1 VFKDYVVEGRQWDV
15 EIPEEV
21 IVELRN
27 TLNPETNEI
36 DIPLDDNLFSSL
48 YFFVLDVLEGYY
60 KDF

>member
-1 VFKDYVVEGRQWDV
+1 MFKDYVVEGRQWDV

-21 IVELRN
+21 IMELRN

>member
-1 VFKDYVVEGRQWDV
+1 MFRDYVVEGRQWDV

-21 IVELRN
+21 IMELRN

>member
-1 VFKDYVVEGRQWDV
+1 MFRDYVVEGRQWDV

>member
-1 VFKDYVVEGRQWDV
+1 MVEGRQWDV

>member
-1 VFKDYVVEGRQWDV
+1 MFKDYVVEGRQWDV